1 MKDFIFY
8 VDQKV
13 TVWERTTYQV
23 SAETYEEALGVAN
36 RLFDDPSCL
45 EELDNVH
52 NDTETLLDTMVS
64 IDPIQNWRDPTKEL
78 ISRNWFNNKREE
90 ITIRTNVV

>member
-1 MKDFIFY
+1 MKDFMFY

-23 SAETYEEALGVAN
+23 STETYEEALGVAN

-52 NDTETLLDTMVS
+52 SDSETLLDTMVS
-64 IDPIQNWRDPTKEL
+64 IDPIQNYGDPTKEL
-78 ISRNWFNNKREE
+78 ISTNWIDNKREE